1 MMPTDYQI
9 CSFESFFRSKFL
21 HAYVRHHTQ
30 MIGSRIIKNDAYAIN
45 DEVRFLKGKLLNQGR
60 APASLWRLSPN
71 MQQPRRGRRR
81 FLSGAAPGTGAD
93 ERKAHQ
99 TLVLGKG

>member
-45 DEVRFLKGKLLNQGR
+45 DEVRYLKGKLLDQGR
-60 APASLWRLSPN
+60 APAF
-71 MQQPRRGRRR
+71 GD
-81 FLSGAAPGTGAD
+81 FLPTYNNPAAGAAAF
-93 ERKAHQ
+93 
-99 TLVLGKG
+99 